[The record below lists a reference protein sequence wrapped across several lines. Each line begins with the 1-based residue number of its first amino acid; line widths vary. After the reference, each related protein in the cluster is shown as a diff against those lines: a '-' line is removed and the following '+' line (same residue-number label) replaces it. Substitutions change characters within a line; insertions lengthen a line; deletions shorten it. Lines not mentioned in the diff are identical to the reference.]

1 MNAILLAAGLS
12 KRMGVQKLLLPF
24 AGSTVIETVIKNM
37 HGGGLSPIIAVF
49 SPEVADKV
57 QERPEWL
64 RIGINNAPERG
75 QSSSLAI
82 ALDMLPDNEDFCI
95 MLGDLPCVGCE
106 EIKRLRECFS
116 SIPSGKTVFTPC
128 RNGVFGH
135 PMFYRAI
142 WKNRFKAAQG
152 DVGGRNILMDHKGEI
167 ATSEA
172 PDCHFCDIDTPDDYK
187 NLVNTN

>member
-1 MNAILLAAGLS
+1 MNSILLAAGLS

-24 AGSTVIETVIKNM
+24 GETTVIETVIENM

-49 SPEVADKV
+49 SREVADAV

-95 MLGDLPCVGCE
+95 MLGDLPFVGSE
-106 EIKRLRECFS
+106 EIKRLCECF
-116 SIPSGKTVFTPC
+116 FYTPRQNC
-128 RNGVFGH
+128 
-135 PMFYRAI
+135 FYPLQERSFRPPYVLSLSLER
-142 WKNRFKAAQG
+142 KVQNCT
-152 DVGGRNILMDHKGEI
+152 GRRGRKKHSDGLQRRDNHIRG
-167 ATSEA
+167 
-172 PDCHFCDIDTPDDYK
+172 P
-187 NLVNTN
+187 

>member
-12 KRMGVQKLLLPF
+12 RRMGVQKLLLPF

-37 HGGGLSPIIAVF
+37 YEGGLSPIIAVF
-49 SPEVADKV
+49 SREVADKV

-64 RIGINNAPERG
+64 RIGINNTPERG

-82 ALDMLPDNEDFCI
+82 ALDMLPDDEDFCI
-95 MLGDLPCVGCE
+95 MLGDLPFVDQK
-106 EIKRLRECFS
+106 EIKTLRECFS
-116 SIPSGKTVFTPC
+116 SIPTDKTVFTPC

-142 WKNRFKAAQG
+142 WKNRFKTAQG
-152 DVGGRNILMDHKGEI
+152 DAGGRNILMDYKDEI
-167 ATSEA
+167 ITSEA
-172 PDCHFCDIDTPDDYK
+172 PDCHFRDIDTPDDYK
-187 NLVNTN
+187 NLVKKN

>member
-1 MNAILLAAGLS
+1 MNSILLAAGLS

-24 AGSTVIETVIKNM
+24 GETTVIETVIENM

-49 SPEVADKV
+49 SREVADAV

-95 MLGDLPCVGCE
+95 MLGDLPFVGSE
-106 EIKRLRECFS
+106 EIKRLCECFS
-116 SIPSGKTVFTPC
+116 SIPPGKTVFTPC
-128 RNGVFGH
+128 RNGAFGH
-135 PMFYRAI
+135 PMFYRSL
-142 WKNRFKAAQG
+142 WKNRFKTAQG
-152 DVGGRNILMDHKGEI
+152 DAGGRNILMDHKDEI
-167 ATSEA
+167 SVSEA
-172 PDCHFCDIDTPDDYK
+172 PDCHFRDLDTPDDYK
-187 NLVNTN
+187 NLVKKN

>member
-24 AGSTVIETVIKNM
+24 GEITVIETVINNM

-49 SPEVADKV
+49 SRGVADAV

-95 MLGDLPCVGCE
+95 MLGDLPFVGRE

-116 SIPSGKTVFTPC
+116 SIPTDKTVFHTMQKRGIRAPYVLPFNMEKEISN
-128 RNGVFGH
+128 RTGRRWGKKH
-135 PMFYRAI
+135 PDGLQRRDNHI
-142 WKNRFKAAQG
+142 R
-152 DVGGRNILMDHKGEI
+152 
-167 ATSEA
+167 S
-172 PDCHFCDIDTPDDYK
+172 P
-187 NLVNTN
+187 